1 MAEFKV
7 EGLQEVMEA
16 FRRADRA
23 AQSETKRFFRDW
35 SMYGIRE
42 VQRRILNAGAV
53 DTNELIQNIGYKIKE
68 TKRTVTSTIKPSP
81 KADKYALYVEEG
93 TEPHFPPIKKLQGWA
108 DRHGIPVYAIAL
120 KIAREGTEGHHMWQE
135 TYEDLEFVIDDEL
148 DDLLEAIVRKI

>member
-1 MAEFKV
+1 MAEFKI
-7 EGLQEVMEA
+7 EGHREVMEA

-23 AQSETKRFFRDW
+23 VQGETKRFFRDW

-53 DTNELIQNIGYKIKE
+53 DTNELIQGINYKIKE
-68 TKRTVTSTIKPSP
+68 TKRTVTSTIKPST

-93 TEPHFPPIKKLQGWA
+93 TKPHFPPIKKLQGWA
-108 DRHGIPVYAIAL
+108 DRHGIPAYVVAL
-120 KIAREGTEGHHMWQE
+120 KIAREGTDGHYMWQE

-148 DDLLEAIVRKI
+148 PELLEAIARKI